1 METLNA
7 NNVTSNDAGK
17 KIKETTLKEG
27 EKEVEKAQDKNDSK
41 SGVGNT
47 SLVKTEAKSESKIAT
62 EDLRT
67 KPEKA
72 KAPVSESKHEEVK
85 GAKHT
90 KVDLPRI
97 RIRTYLKPRVPSFRK
112 QGNKEKGGKDCNV
125 REILKKNRKPKT
137 PKFQSRSKLTKRNAR
152 GLSPRRGA
160 QKVRFIRKPPVPR
173 FATSKRSK
181 VDLKKKRN
189 FVNAFSSGENMA
201 KYHRRF
207 KRKPALPDFAAIRK
221 QKRMQISKGKWKKFK
236 SEIVP
241 GMNLGKTKDLSKS
254 MDGGN
259 FTISKATQIVVPNE
273 KKPEKGATSNQVFKT
288 KIVHTEQKKA
298 NSATSGT
305 TKTVGKSVS
314 SKKSNQSGVGSSPK
328 LCAEPVNIGIRKS
341 VIRKQRL
348 QCPKVRL
355 DRGKNTGMT
364 TKDILPNNCIGK
376 IKDTIM
382 SAKKM
387 KTVGKTKG
395 NETSRVRGKGTKD
408 KAGKTARLNAIQKQ
422 SRKGDKSSKAVGKV
436 TIGEADKIEGVNS
449 GQKQPLA
456 GGGRL
461 EKDRE
466 SGKLF
471 ASV

>member
-1 METLNA
+1 M
-7 NNVTSNDAGK
+7 
-17 KIKETTLKEG
+17 KETTWKEG
-27 EKEVEKAQDKNDSK
+27 EKDVEKAQDKNDSK
-41 SGVGNT
+41 SVVGNT
-47 SLVKTEAKSESKIAT
+47 SLVKTEAKSESMIAT

-72 KAPVSESKHEEVK
+72 KAPVSESKYEEVK

-160 QKVRFIRKPPVPR
+160 QKVRFQRKPPVPR

-181 VDLKKKRN
+181 VNLKKKRN
-189 FVNAFSSGENMA
+189 LENMA
-201 KYHRRF
+201 KYQRRF

-221 QKRMQISKGKWKKFK
+221 QKRMQISKGKWKKSK
-236 SEIVP
+236 SEIDP

-254 MDGGN
+254 IDGGN
-259 FTISKATQIVVPNE
+259 STLSKSTEIVVAND
-273 KKPEKGATSNQVFKT
+273 KKPEKGGTSNQVFKT
-288 KIVHTEQKKA
+288 KIGHTEPKKA
-298 NSATSGT
+298 TSATSGK
-305 TKTVGKSVS
+305 TKTDIKSVS
-314 SKKSNQSGVGSSPK
+314 SKKGNRSGVGSSQK
-328 LCAEPVNIGIRKS
+328 LCADPMNIGIRKS

-355 DRGKNTGMT
+355 NSGMNTG
-364 TKDILPNNCIGK
+364 TKDILLNNTIGQV
-376 IKDTIM
+376 KDTIM
-382 SAKKM
+382 SEKKM
-387 KTVGKTKG
+387 KTVGKFKG
-395 NETSRVRGKGTKD
+395 NETSRVRGKGTID
-408 KAGKTARLNAIQKQ
+408 EAGKTARVG
-422 SRKGDKSSKAVGKV
+422 SGKV
-436 TIGEADKIEGVNS
+436 TMGEADKIEGVNP

-466 SGKLF
+466 NGKLS
-471 ASV
+471 ALV

>member
-221 QKRMQISKGKWKKFK
+221 QKRMQISKGKWKKSK
-236 SEIVP
+236 SEIDP

-254 MDGGN
+254 IDGGN
-259 FTISKATQIVVPNE
+259 STISKATEIVVAND
-273 KKPEKGATSNQVFKT
+273 KKPEKGGTSNQVFKT
-288 KIVHTEQKKA
+288 KIGHTEPKKA
-298 NSATSGT
+298 TSATSGK
-305 TKTVGKSVS
+305 TKTDIKSVS
-314 SKKSNQSGVGSSPK
+314 SKKGNRSGVGSSQK
-328 LCAEPVNIGIRKS
+328 LCADPMNIGIRKS

-355 DRGKNTGMT
+355 NSGMNTG
-364 TKDILPNNCIGK
+364 TKDILSNNSIGQV
-376 IKDTIM
+376 KDTIM

-387 KTVGKTKG
+387 KTVGKFKG
-395 NETSRVRGKGTKD
+395 NETSRVRGKGTID
-408 KAGKTARLNAIQKQ
+408 EAGKTARVG
-422 SRKGDKSSKAVGKV
+422 SGKV
-436 TIGEADKIEGVNS
+436 TMGEADKIEGVNP

-456 GGGRL
+456 GGGNL

-466 SGKLF
+466 NGKLS
-471 ASV
+471 A